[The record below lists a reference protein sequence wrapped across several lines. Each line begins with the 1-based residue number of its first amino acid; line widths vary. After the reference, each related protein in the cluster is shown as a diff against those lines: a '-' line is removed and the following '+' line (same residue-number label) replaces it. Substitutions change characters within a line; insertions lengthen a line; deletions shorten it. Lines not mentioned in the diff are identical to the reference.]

1 MKGTRFTSLV
11 SFVEN
16 MLWKVVYTGS
26 SWIQWRNTWLKC
38 NCLLYIKS
46 QTKAIFSFQ
55 ICKEVLTAFLLV
67 SFFYAFSFLWIAEIL
82 LWFHYPIGTRKNDA
96 GTQSQTEQALRTSSQ
111 LLVYSQDPN
120 NSSLFLHW
128 ALSTPVCP
136 EAQATN
142 EGRQT
147 RLSSETLLYAILQV
161 IKSLLDEWKP
171 TLFLFKNWRR
181 NWLHHR
187 SLINEQT

>member
-96 GTQSQTEQALRTSSQ
+96 GTQSQTEQAL
-111 LLVYSQDPN
+111 
-120 NSSLFLHW
+120 SSLFI
-128 ALSTPVCP
+128 AKTQTIQVYFST
-136 EAQATN
+136 
-142 EGRQT
+142 G
-147 RLSSETLLYAILQV
+147 L
-161 IKSLLDEWKP
+161 SLLLCVQKLRPP
-171 TLFLFKNWRR
+171 TKAGRHVYHLRLYSMPFFK
-181 NWLHHR
+181 
-187 SLINEQT
+187 S